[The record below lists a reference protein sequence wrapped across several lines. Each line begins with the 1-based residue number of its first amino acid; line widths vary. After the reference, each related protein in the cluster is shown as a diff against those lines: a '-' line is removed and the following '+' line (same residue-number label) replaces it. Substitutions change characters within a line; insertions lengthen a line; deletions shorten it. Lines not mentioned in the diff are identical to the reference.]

1 MGRLKK
7 EYEFLDYINT
17 PLTRE
22 SIKLIYNSNNIVYE
36 RVELYSD
43 FIQSLMDLMFT
54 TYLGDDRTDED
65 QQLNHFEWCWNKT
78 IDNFKK
84 EGIDFKRNVLGK
96 NYFSNF
102 MIDEFYL
109 VSDKNKQLNRKL
121 TKLWLYIFDYRI
133 VKVRLDVDTF
143 ISLYRMFDKSL
154 KNQ

>member
-1 MGRLKK
+1 M
-7 EYEFLDYINT
+7 DYINT

-22 SIKLIYNSNNIVYE
+22 SIKLIYDSNNIIYE

-43 FIQSLMDLMFT
+43 FIQSLMGLMFT
-54 TYLGDDRTDED
+54 TYLGDDRTDET

-84 EGIDFKRNVLGK
+84 EGIDFKGNVLGK

-102 MIDEFYL
+102 MIDEYYQ
-109 VSDKNKQLNRKL
+109 VSEKNPQLNGKL

-133 VKVRLDVDTF
+133 IKVRLDIDTF